1 MRIGDYTNITAAGN
15 NNVSDPISNLE
26 KGDVIRAKVIEVTS
40 DEAVLRLSNGSII
53 KAKTLEVL
61 NAKSGQTITLTVA
74 SKSEGTVILESVK
87 DATRI
92 DIKPDILKS
101 LLETIGIRPNVRNM
115 ELASEFLKEGAPITA
130 DNMEAAAELMK
141 SMPGLSPEKTA
152 FLVSRGLDAGKIQI
166 DVLNR
171 FLDGDLKLG
180 HQLKEIQAILTQISD
195 TQENVQASRPV
206 TDMQAKISNE
216 PVNQQLFVLT
226 KDSSVQVSTSQRMAE
241 NVTNPSP
248 SGTIEI
254 RTGEEGLAPEAIA
267 DDATFAGNLSEK
279 AAETP
284 SAEKSS
290 GGMPAEIEY
299 EQVSTDPKAEQQ
311 SSKTVDTPN
320 MMKQQQVATQT
331 STLKESGQL
340 SARQAEDGVSSLVE
354 AVKELFVKTDSS
366 KLASE
371 IDMDKLN
378 NDLAQRMELLK
389 AATSYSQAKDSNVSK
404 DLSTAANL
412 VSNTLKLINHLN
424 ENNMLYYQIPINLS
438 GYETTAELYIMKRG
452 QQTRKRIDAHN
463 TLMFISLDTNNMGR
477 IETLADVKDDTIT
490 INIRTESN
498 EINDFIKENA
508 KHLYSGIK
516 ACGYRLAGIRYAVID
531 SPATPMQQEKL
542 LSAMQG
548 LNHGKVD
555 YRI

>member
-101 LLETIGIRPNVRNM
+101 LLEAIGIRPNVRNM
-115 ELASEFLKEGAPITA
+115 ELASEFLKEEAPVIA

-152 FLVSRGLDAGKIQI
+152 FLVSRGLDAGEIQI

-241 NVTNPSP
+241 NVTNPAP

-389 AATSYSQAKDSNVSK
+389 AVTSYSQAKDSNVSK